1 MKKDINRYTIV
12 TAIFAILVI
21 FSNCG
26 SLQEKDSIE
35 FVKNPPFKILEVYS
49 QKWVAGIEE
58 AGSGTNF
65 HILFNEIK
73 KGVSIEKIF
82 FRKNDIIL
90 IPSLKNSNSFVAS
103 INHNTKR
110 DIIMDSNPINEAK
123 NTPPMPFQF
132 DLKDNE
138 AILQYKIKDKIKFY
152 KILNVSEKPILA
164 YPQSN
169 KN

>member
-1 MKKDINRYTIV
+1 MKKENIIYNRIIGFFTLLIV
-12 TAIFAILVI
+12 

-26 SLQEKDSIE
+26 SIQEKNTIE
-35 FVKNPPFKILEVYS
+35 FEQNPPFKINEVYF

-58 AGSGTNF
+58 GGTGTNF
-65 HILFNEIK
+65 HILFTEINE
-73 KGVSIEKIF
+73 GVVIEKIF
-82 FRKNDIIL
+82 FKEIEATLQQSYIDSNVFSA
-90 IPSLKNSNSFVAS
+90 SLQQ
-103 INHNTKR
+103 NTNR
-110 DIIMDSNPINEAK
+110 DIIMDSNSINEAK
-123 NTPPMPFQF
+123 NTPPAPFQF
-132 DLKDNE
+132 NLKDNE